1 MFHISSGEALLFQ
14 RLCWGYRLWPMDSS
28 LNKRFPQ
35 FQRVK
40 SPVCCSGSVPI
51 QGTFS
56 RTFSRTSLSQFPLTV
71 LCSDTV
77 LSVFPFSH
85 MLLPLSF
92 KHCQSLSHC
101 NEPLLD
107 PTSPASL
114 ATLLLPLKLSKS
126 SLYSASPPTNLP
138 PASSPAS
145 SLSAGILKIRSS
157 VMSNCQIYQMLFHF
171 LSHRSSVPCL
181 ILLIAPQF
189 LQLFSLLPWLHSPYI
204 SDYSFSPISPSSP
217 LNVGVLPG
225 SVPGPCSW
233 HTLPG

>member
-1 MFHISSGEALLFQ
+1 
-14 RLCWGYRLWPMDSS
+14 
-28 LNKRFPQ
+28 
-35 FQRVK
+35 
-40 SPVCCSGSVPI
+40 
-51 QGTFS
+51 
-56 RTFSRTSLSQFPLTV
+56 
-71 LCSDTV
+71 
-77 LSVFPFSH
+77 

-114 ATLLLPLKLSKS
+114 TTLLLPLKLSKS

-157 VMSNCQIYQMLFHF
+157 VMSNCQIYRMLFHF
-171 LSHRSSVPCL
+171 LSHRSSVLCL

-189 LQLFSLLPWLHSPYI
+189 LQLFSLLPAFLAAFSLYLRLLLLSHFPLLSLKCWCSPG
-204 SDYSFSPISPSSP
+204 FRTWPMFLAHFPWVMSPILSVLLKLCFQPRTR
-217 LNVGVLPG
+217 LNIQHLARHLCLDFLQVTQCVQN
-225 SVPGPCSW
+225 
-233 HTLPG
+233 